1 MNVSA
6 TPIPVAR
13 ANSRSAGGGA
23 DAGDAVAGQ
32 HDRVDRA
39 ADHVGRLQQL
49 LRARLRPPQRGA
61 RRQRLGV
68 DRRSP

>member
-13 ANSRSAGGGA
+13 ANSRSAGA
-23 DAGDAVAGQ
+23 APMRSDAVAGQ

-39 ADHVGRLQQL
+39 ADHLGGLEQL
-49 LRARLRPPQRGA
+49 LRARLGPAQRRAGG
-61 RRQRLGV
+61 QRLGV
-68 DRRSP
+68 DRAPP